1 MTLSRAAYA
10 ACGLAKVD
18 DNAIIESGSNCSS
31 GAVLSLDSLLFG
43 GGADDLGPQ
52 DLDSPCFDVGPATPS
67 CQAIWAAD
75 QVVGASFAQLGVPR
89 TNLGALSVSAQGP
102 ERFVRRVNGSV
113 LKMPL
118 MGRECITGT
127 SGGICCRKRTADG
140 LAATG
145 TAAAVCAAQ
154 SGEQRMPP
162 VTPLAASSARA
173 GAMEGRSQ
181 WGETLQVGQGPLLC
195 GAPGGP
201 GVGWTSTSGLQNR
214 APRAGV
220 PQAQLQCS
228 PKERACCACRTGPF
242 THRHA
247 STPCHIP
254 FPPLPQRHAAEQAAA
269 RAKRLNAPPAASR
282 CLKGDATGVDTAV
295 GATIYTACA
304 SPPPSPRVDCAP
316 LPGFSTRPES
326 ASAQHGPLGAG
337 AFGPGLPPRAFVPMI
352 GGAVPPLNAAA
363 RVGWAA

>member
-181 WGETLQVGQGPLLC
+181 WGETLQ
-195 GAPGGP
+195 
-201 GVGWTSTSGLQNR
+201 
-214 APRAGV
+214 
-220 PQAQLQCS
+220 
-228 PKERACCACRTGPF
+228 
-242 THRHA
+242 
-247 STPCHIP
+247 
-254 FPPLPQRHAAEQAAA
+254 RHAAEQAAA